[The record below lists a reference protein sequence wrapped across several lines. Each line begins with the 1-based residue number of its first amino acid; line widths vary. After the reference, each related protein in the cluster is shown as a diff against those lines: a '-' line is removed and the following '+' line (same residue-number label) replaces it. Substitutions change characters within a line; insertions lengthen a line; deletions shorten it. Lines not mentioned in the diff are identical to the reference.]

1 MVRWNF
7 VLLERE
13 LHTKYTVDDPEVAYI
28 PSLPKDLVV
37 ETFLPHLI
45 AKCNPLSRVVS
56 SDVSPMWNLGAPNRE
71 WR

>member
-13 LHTKYTVDDPEVAYI
+13 PHTKYTVDDPEVAHI
-28 PSLPKDLVV
+28 PYLPKDLVV
-37 ETFLPHLI
+37 NTFLPPLI
-45 AKCNPLSRVVS
+45 AACNPLLRVVS
-56 SDVSPMWNLGAPNRE
+56 SDVSPMWNLCAQNRE